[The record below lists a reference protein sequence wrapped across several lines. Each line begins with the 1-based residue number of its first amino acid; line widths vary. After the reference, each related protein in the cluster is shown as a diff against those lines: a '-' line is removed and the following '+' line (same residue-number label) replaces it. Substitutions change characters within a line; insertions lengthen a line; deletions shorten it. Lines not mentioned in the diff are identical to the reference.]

1 MSLILILFIA
11 SGLLDILICWVFWRF
26 KKTLS
31 LLAVI
36 LVSLISLL
44 VTVDYASWLW
54 AYLLVIISG
63 YRLFVYYRMSYSHIE
78 SKYLQRI
85 SRLSVLRLWLL
96 ELLDLF
102 IGIIL
107 VSRGAI
113 YHDRLVIVSFL
124 SFLMATILLVSTI
137 RHIRVTARIKVN
149 TKVVD
154 KQAPTLTI
162 AIPARNET
170 DSLNECLISLLA
182 CDYPKL
188 EILVLDDAS
197 TTKRTPEII
206 RSFAHDGV
214 VFVAGQPAGGEWLAK
229 NWAYQQLLNAANGD
243 VILFCGADTRFSKE
257 SLRFLV
263 SVLESRNK
271 SVISILPKNE
281 RPKKLKQRVYQ
292 PLRYAWEI
300 CLPRRSFSRPPVLS
314 TCWLAKRRYLNNLG
328 GFSAVSHRVVCESY
342 FAQRSA
348 KEDQYSFFQYDGV
361 ISDKLTSDQFETALR
376 LRYPQLHRQP
386 EFVALISLL
395 EAVFMLGSIP
405 LFFYCIL
412 EGIYGLALLNALSFI
427 LFGLTYFLVEDTAY
441 RFQANKS
448 VIAWPYIILLDIWLM
463 HLSMWRYEFG
473 TVLWKGRSV
482 APPVIGVKSA

>member
-1 MSLILILFIA
+1 MTLILILFIA
-11 SGLLDILICWVFWRF
+11 SGLLDILICWFLWRF
-26 KKTLS
+26 KKQLS
-31 LLAVI
+31 FIAVI
-36 LVSLISLL
+36 LVSLISIL
-44 VTVDYASWLW
+44 VLINYGSWLW
-54 AYLLVIISG
+54 AYLLVILSG
-63 YRLFVYYRMSYSHIE
+63 YRIFSYYRMSCSHIE
-78 SKYLQRI
+78 SKHLQRI
-85 SRLSVLRLWLL
+85 SQLSLLRLWLIQI
-96 ELLDLF
+96 LDLL
-102 IGIIL
+102 IGSIL
-107 VSRGAI
+107 ILRGNV
-113 YHDRLVIVSFL
+113 YQDRFVVL
-124 SFLMATILLVSTI
+124 SLLSLLMAVILLASTI
-137 RHIRVTARIKVN
+137 RHIRVTARIKIN

-154 KQAPTLTI
+154 NQAPTLTI

-170 DSLNECLISLLA
+170 DSLNKCLISLLA

-214 VFVAGQPAGGEWLAK
+214 VFVAGQPAGTEWLAK

-243 VILFCGADTRFSKE
+243 VILFCGADTRFTKE

-263 SVLESRNK
+263 SALDGRNK

-281 RPKKLKQRVYQ
+281 RPNKLKQRIYQ

-314 TCWLAKRRYLNNLG
+314 TCWLAKRSYLIGLG
-328 GFSAVSHRVVCESY
+328 GFGAVSHRVVCESY
-342 FAQRSA
+342 FAQRAA

-361 ISDKLTSDQFETALR
+361 VSDKQTSDQFETALR

-386 EFVALISLL
+386 EFVALITLL
-395 EAVFMLGSIP
+395 EVVFMLGSIP
-405 LFFYCIL
+405 LFFYYL
-412 EGIYGLALLNALSFI
+412 LNGTYGLAVLNALSFI

-441 RFQANKS
+441 RSQANKS
-448 VIAWPYIILLDIWLM
+448 VIVWPYIILLDIWLM

-482 APPVIGVKSA
+482 APPVIGVKSS